1 MSEKSSYDL
10 SLEIDEKDKLISEAI
25 RTKEE
30 VHQALL
36 ELRRK
41 KIELDVALSKARY
54 NIDKLKIERSLLS
67 SSFWHARQSGL

>member
-67 SSFWHARQSGL
+67 SAFWHARQSGI